1 MNLNIGDKV
10 LVKANTTRRSFNAIV
25 KELDSPSSTC
35 TEVWISKGNSSEEE
49 MISFDEI
56 EPIVSRNGFLLKL

>member
-1 MNLNIGDKV
+1 MNLKIGDKV

-25 KELDSPSSTC
+25 KELDSTC